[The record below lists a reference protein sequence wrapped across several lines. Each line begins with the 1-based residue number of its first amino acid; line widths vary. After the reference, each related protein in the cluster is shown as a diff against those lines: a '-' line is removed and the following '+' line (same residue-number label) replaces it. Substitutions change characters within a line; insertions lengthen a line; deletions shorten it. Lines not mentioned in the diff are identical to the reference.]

1 MADTT
6 NPALQTVKPQ
16 AGEVLTGGD
25 AAWQMEMAHR
35 QLDRMGI
42 PRADDEC
49 YLSAWGRFSLAFQQI
64 AGLRITIP
72 LTGPARFDAVAA
84 PAQAAIDAREPMKL
98 GSDGYLNDRA
108 LIRLW
113 DSMPDEDVGPWER
126 AHAFVLQVREAEAK
140 LASLDAAP
148 APAEDGGVT
157 DERAAFEADYMRR
170 FNKPGYLGP
179 DGAGGY
185 GHSLTQAR
193 WEGWCSRAALAL
205 AQPAP
210 VPYAWAVSGI
220 GTPFYGDFA
229 EQDAHSVARH
239 VGGNAYAFPLY
250 RAAPVQQEAAGDAIN
265 DIIRDA
271 SESEAPDMCDTSA
284 ITIRVD
290 DLRVLLERH
299 LCIVGDEG
307 RAA

>member
-1 MADTT
+1 MADLNAEEIATEFCREVAELSDRGSPEGWPEAMLVT
-6 NPALQTVKPQ
+6 ADELRSIVLAALQTVKPQ
-16 AGEVLTGGD
+16 AQPAAYLVTNLPSGEPSLCFEDERGD
-25 AAWQMEMAHR
+25 YGNEQFTPVFEP
-35 QLDRMGI
+35 L
-42 PRADDEC
+42 
-49 YLSAWGRFSLAFQQI
+49 YL
-64 AGLRITIP
+64 
-72 LTGPARFDAVAA
+72 AA
-84 PAQAAIDAREPMKL
+84 PAQATIDAREQ
-98 GSDGYLNDRA
+98 
-108 LIRLW
+108 
-113 DSMPDEDVGPWER
+113 E
-126 AHAFVLQVREAEAK
+126 EAEPVIRHERSEWGRKLAA